1 MLIKVGCRTAQKH
14 NFIDQAHI
22 MCVSVRWESASCA
35 SSLLEQFQ
43 LLSSLI
49 LQMKKLKQRVMNLP
63 QVIHL
68 VSGGT
73 VI

>member
-14 NFIDQAHI
+14 HFFGQAHI
-22 MCVSVRWESASCA
+22 TCVSVCWEGAPRA

-49 LQMKKLKQRVMNLP
+49 LQMKKLKQRVVNLP

>member
-14 NFIDQAHI
+14 NFIGQAHI
-22 MCVSVRWESASCA
+22 TCVSVCWESA

-49 LQMKKLKQRVMNLP
+49 LQMKKLKQRVVNLP